1 MDVKKL
7 FALIPVQKLK
17 ELAQKHNYITGI
29 KAPSE
34 MLKAELVKSL
44 SDHYIDLTGD
54 KLIPVEAK
62 KLDIPFPDIPAS
74 FKPKNKDKKGFEY
87 ELDKWA
93 EQFLNPKSQKIKDL
107 EIWAKQAKNL
117 QGKKTPYEISR
128 DNREA
133 RSLKYASEKK
143 LKEAI
148 TKREKRQVKEKQK
161 RQDKKAKIDDKSKK
175 KVQKVEKVEEVEHK
189 KQHKFL
195 DKLEEFYNRVVY
207 LDKIEDKNKQQEYYE
222 TTIDKYVNIEEEYN
236 KVNKALTKEENNKA
250 SKIFDKINIIIDKL
264 GEIY

>member
-29 KAPSE
+29 KAPSQ

-44 SDHYIDLTGD
+44 SDHYIDLTGN
-54 KLIPVEAK
+54 KLVPVQGKTLEIPPS
-62 KLDIPFPDIPAS
+62 DIPSIYR
-74 FKPKNKDKKGFEY
+74 PKKQELKGFEY

-93 EQFLNPKSQKIKDL
+93 EQVLDPKKKKIEDL
-107 EIWAKQAKNL
+107 KKWAKEFIRVRKA
-117 QGKKTPYEISR
+117 PYEISKE
-128 DNREA
+128 NREA
-133 RSLKYASEKK
+133 KALQYASEKK

-161 RQDKKAKIDDKSKK
+161 RQAKKAKIDDKSKK
-175 KVQKVEKVEEVEHK
+175 KVQKVEKVEEVEEK

-207 LDKIEDKNKQQEYYE
+207 LDKIEDKNKQQEYYD
-222 TTIDKYVNIEEEYN
+222 TTINKYVDIEEEYN